1 MTPSN
6 HVLLILCVFIL
17 RSVETEEKCES
28 TREAGLTGVSLMS
41 GGQPVPWK

>member
-6 HVLLILCVFIL
+6 HVLLILYY
-17 RSVETEEKCES
+17 VETEEKCES
-28 TREAGLTGVSLMS
+28 TREAGLTGVSLVS